1 MAIEH
6 QIAIPYLSQ
15 GTIGLL
21 IESVDPG
28 GSEGMGIFR
37 YWDPSDNTNQE
48 ISIWAEWEDENHKLF
63 GADILYYP
71 LSHTGTNVDELY
83 GEDQLEKFGTPKRIR
98 ALFNENEIAEP
109 NRFFGAW
116 GAMSDDVF
124 TMTITKDQYSTKV
137 DSTTNPAPGDI
148 ILTAWNNVHYEVTY
162 VREDPGFTYVS
173 NLWALILK
181 RFEFAW
187 QDGAQEKASGLSIDA
202 AGEDAQSMIISDAT
216 TAGDE
221 FWIEEA
227 SNTEVVDYDD
237 DEALADDIFGKYG

>member
-1 MAIEH
+1 MGLDS
-6 QIAIPYLSQ
+6 QIAVPFLTT
-15 GTIGLL
+15 GTIGIM
-21 IESVDPG
+21 IEAVSPG

-37 YWDPSDNTNQE
+37 YWDTSDDTNLE
-48 ISIWAEWEDENHKLF
+48 INLWADWEDENHKLF

-187 QDGAQEKASGLSIDA
+187 QDGVSERVTSIDA
-202 AGEDAQSMIISDAT
+202 ADASAQALVVADVT

-237 DEALADDIFGKYG
+237 DEALDDDIFGKF